1 MAAGESLIL
10 MRNQRCTD
18 HTEKLLKKGS
28 LEPPHLNSIIN
39 ERVTHWVVTID
50 ESQSISIMIRWLV
63 LSLSRAVQPRCKPVN
78 QKKMDSMRP
87 SFYEFKTNYDSQ
99 PEKWKKRLMAIYKT
113 DQEAAIAAWTL
124 IMSMDDL
131 MLEVEE
137 TAIFLNQIYS
147 KN

>member
-1 MAAGESLIL
+1 
-10 MRNQRCTD
+10 
-18 HTEKLLKKGS
+18 
-28 LEPPHLNSIIN
+28 
-39 ERVTHWVVTID
+39 
-50 ESQSISIMIRWLV
+50 
-63 LSLSRAVQPRCKPVN
+63 VN
-78 QKKMDSMRP
+78 QKKMDSMKP
-87 SFYEFKTNYDSQ
+87 DFYDFKTNYDSQ

-137 TAIFLNQIYS
+137 TAIFLDQIYS